1 MELLS
6 ELKLHHPISVEDAV
20 SLHAAAPTGR
30 YLAGGSDLLV
40 NVRRGIEQPG
50 SLVYLDNIAELQSIT
65 DAPDQITIGAGVTL
79 RELANSA
86 LVHEHFAAVAQA
98 AGEVA
103 GPSHREY
110 GTLGGNLCL
119 DTRCVFYNQSE
130 WWRAANNYCLKSRGD
145 ICHVAP
151 GGKKCFA
158 AFSGD
163 VAPALLLFDAE
174 VELAGPSGRRRM
186 ALAELYRNDGMDH
199 LTLETGELLVAVH
212 VAKPSV
218 PVTSAYAKSRVRGS
232 IDFPL
237 AGVAL
242 RMAMRDGQ
250 IAELRVGLTG
260 VSPLPFLAGKLDKF
274 IGRAPDQACLED
286 LRDAIRSQA
295 KAMKTTVTP
304 PHYRRRVAGALT
316 LKLAQSLA
324 QDLVEASS

>member
-1 MELLS
+1 MEFLP
-6 ELKLHHPISVEDAV
+6 ELKLHHPATVEDAV
-20 SLHAAAPTGR
+20 SLHAAAPAGR

-40 NVRRGIEQPG
+40 NVRRGIEQPD
-50 SLVYLDNIAELQSIT
+50 SLVYLNNIAEMQAIT
-65 DAPDQITIGAGVTL
+65 DTGDTITIGGGVTL
-79 RELANSA
+79 RRLAEDEA
-86 LVHEHFAAVAQA
+86 IGEHFAAVSQA

-110 GTLGGNLCL
+110 GTLAGNLCL

-174 VELAGPSGRRRM
+174 VELAGPNGRRRM
-186 ALAELYRNDGMDH
+186 PLAELYHNDGMDH
-199 LTLETGELLVAVH
+199 LTLAKDELLVAVH
-212 VAKPSV
+212 VAKPST
-218 PVTSAYAKSRVRGS
+218 PATSAYAKSRVRGS

-237 AGVAL
+237 AGVAV
-242 RMAMRDGQ
+242 RMALKDGK

-274 IGRAPDQACLED
+274 MGRAPDDACLEE

-304 PHYRRRVAGALT
+304 PQYRRRVAGALT
-316 LKLAQSLA
+316 LKLTQKLA
-324 QDLVEASS
+324 ESIL

>member
-1 MELLS
+1 MEFLP
-6 ELKLHHPISVEDAV
+6 EMKLHHPTSVEDAV
-20 SLHAAAPTGR
+20 SLHAAAATGR
-30 YLAGGSDLLV
+30 YLAGRSDLLV
-40 NVRRGIEQPG
+40 NVRRGIEQPD
-50 SLVYLDNIAELQSIT
+50 SLVYLNNIAEMQSIT
-65 DAPDQITIGAGVTL
+65 EAGDTIIIGGGVTL
-79 RELANSA
+79 RELAGSA
-86 LVHEHFAAVAQA
+86 LVGEHFAAVAQA

-130 WWRAANNYCLKSRGD
+130 WWRAANNYCLKSRGE

-174 VELAGPSGRRRM
+174 VELAGPNGRRRI
-186 ALAELYRNDGMDH
+186 ALADLYRNDGMDH
-199 LTLETGELLVAVH
+199 LTLAKDELLVTVH
-212 VAKPSV
+212 VAKPSA
-218 PVTSAYAKSRVRGS
+218 PMASAYAKSRVRGS

-237 AGVAL
+237 AGVAI
-242 RMAMRDGQ
+242 RMALGDGK
-250 IAELRVGLTG
+250 ITDLRVGLTG

-274 IGRAPDQACLED
+274 MGRAPDEACLED

-304 PHYRRRVAGALT
+304 PHYRRRVAGALVQ
-316 LKLAQSLA
+316 KLAESIF
-324 QDLVEASS
+324 

>member
-6 ELKLHHPISVEDAV
+6 NLTLYHPSSVEDAV
-20 SLHAAAPTGR
+20 SLYSAASNGH
-30 YLAGGSDLLV
+30 YLAGGSDFLV
-40 NVRRGIEQPG
+40 NVRRGIEQPD
-50 SLVYLDNIAELQSIT
+50 SLIYLNNIAEMQAIK
-65 DAPDQITIGAGVTL
+65 DAGDTITIGGGVIL
-79 RELANSA
+79 RDLDNSA
-86 LVHEHFAAVAQA
+86 LIQKHFAAVARA

-130 WWRAANNYCLKSRGD
+130 WWRAANNYCLKSRGE

-174 VELAGPSGRRRM
+174 VELAGPNGRRRV
-186 ALAELYRNDGMDH
+186 ALADLYRNDGMDH
-199 LTLETGELLVAVH
+199 LTLSKDELLVAVH
-212 VAKPSV
+212 VAKPSA
-218 PVTSAYAKSRVRGS
+218 PMASDYEKSRVRGS

-237 AGVAL
+237 AGVAM
-242 RMAMRDGQ
+242 RMALHDGK
-250 IAELRVGLTG
+250 IADLRVGLTG

-274 IGRAPDQACLED
+274 IGRAPDQACLEE

-304 PHYRRRVAGALT
+304 PHYRRRVAGALA
-316 LKLAQSLA
+316 LKLAQQL
-324 QDLVEASS
+324 ESSNS